1 MQVPSCWEV
10 AFLTGK
16 MTTGTIGITAVN
28 TVATMTEA
36 MTNVMVEGMTGITT
50 VVMIAVVIAI
60 GTAMTGTTID
70 TCRQP
75 SERRAPPL

>member
-1 MQVPSCWEV
+1 M
-10 AFLTGK
+10 
-16 MTTGTIGITAVN
+16 N

-36 MTNVMVEGMTGITT
+36 MTNVMIEGITAIT
-50 VVMIAVVIAI
+50 IVVMIAVVTAI
-60 GTAMTGTTID
+60 GTMTTGTTID

>member
-1 MQVPSCWEV
+1 M
-10 AFLTGK
+10 
-16 MTTGTIGITAVN
+16 N